1 VNRGSAPYPWL
12 VTFIGGRALA
22 AGTRAIREVAGNPGI
37 RRIEASWTIGIAADW
52 AYLIVLLVAAYAAG
66 GPIGVGVLG
75 VVRMIPPALVGPFA
89 GVPVARMRG
98 DRALVAVNLARAG
111 AALATALVFV
121 LGAPPGLAFILAGL
135 GAAAGAVVRPV
146 QSGLMPALARSPSE
160 LIAANVTS
168 SIGEGAG
175 GFVGPLVGGAIVVGA
190 GPAAACVVVTIA
202 FLGAALV
209 LVGMRF
215 HDEADARG
223 GATTTSGSG
232 GVAVSRAVRAL
243 RVDPDVGIVFLDFGG
258 QVFVRG
264 MLTTLIVVAAIQLL
278 DLGDSGVGLLNAAV
292 GLGGLVGALGAVGLA
307 RMPLGAAFAVALAFW
322 GLPIAIIGAWP
333 LVPLA
338 LAALVVTGF
347 SNAILDVS
355 GFTIL
360 QRGVPPSERVPVF
373 GLMEGMAGFG
383 VAAGG
388 IVGSILVEAVG
399 APGALGLAGAI
410 LPILA
415 VATWPQVSRL
425 DRRSVGPER
434 EAAVL
439 RAIPLFSPLP
449 ITAIER
455 LASAARL
462 VVFEP
467 GEVIMRKGE
476 PGDTYLA
483 IASGTVAI
491 DIDGRPVT
499 TCQAGEGIGEIA
511 LLRRVPRTA
520 TATATT
526 PVTGYLLE
534 APDFLAAI
542 AGPASVAAAR
552 SMIEERLLR

>member
-1 VNRGSAPYPWL
+1 M
-12 VTFIGGRALA
+12 TFIGGKGLA
-22 AGTRAIREVAGNPGI
+22 AGTNAIREVAGNPGI
-37 RRIEASWTIGIAADW
+37 RRIEAAWTIGIASDW
-52 AYLIVLLVAAYAAG
+52 AYLVVLLIAAYAAG

-89 GVPVARMRG
+89 DVPVARMRG
-98 DRALVAVNLARAG
+98 DRALVAVNLVRAG
-111 AALATALVFV
+111 AAAATALVLF
-121 LGAPPGLAFILAGL
+121 LGAPPWIAFILAGL
-135 GAAAGAVVRPV
+135 GAAAGALVRPI
-146 QSGLMPALARSPSE
+146 QTGLMPALARSPSE

-175 GFVGPLVGGAIVVGA
+175 AFAGPLVGGAIVVGA
-190 GPAAACVVVTIA
+190 SPAAACVVVSVA
-202 FLGAALV
+202 FLAAAVV
-209 LVGMRF
+209 LAGLRF

-223 GATTTSGSG
+223 GATTTAVPG
-232 GVAVSRAVRAL
+232 GVAVKRAL
-243 RVDPDVGIVFLDFGG
+243 RALRRQPDVGVVFIDFGG

-264 MLTTLIVVAAIQLL
+264 MLTTLIVVASIQLL

-292 GLGGLVGALGAVGLA
+292 GLGGLVGALGAIGLT
-307 RMPLGAAFAVALAFW
+307 RMTRLAAAFAVALAFW
-322 GLPIAIIGAWP
+322 GLPIAVIGAWP

-338 LAALVVTGF
+338 LAALFVTGV
-347 SNAILDVS
+347 SNALLDVS
-355 GFTIL
+355 GFTML
-360 QRGVPPSERVPVF
+360 QRGVPASDRMPVF
-373 GLMEGMAGFG
+373 GLFEGMVGLG

-388 IVGSILVEAVG
+388 IVASILVEAVG
-399 APGALGLAGAI
+399 APGALGIAGAI

-415 VATWPQVSRL
+415 VATWPRVSRL
-425 DRRSVGPER
+425 DRRSVAPER

-455 LASAARL
+455 LASAVRPVA
-462 VVFEP
+462 FER
-467 GEVIMRKGE
+467 GEVIMRQGE

-483 IASGTVAI
+483 LASGTVAI
-491 DIDGRPVT
+491 EIDGRPVT
-499 TCQAGEGIGEIA
+499 TCGAGEGIGEIA

-542 AGPASVAAAR
+542 AGPASASAAH
-552 SMIEERLLR
+552 SMVEERLAR

>member
-1 VNRGSAPYPWL
+1 
-12 VTFIGGRALA
+12 VTFIGGKALA
-22 AGTRAIREVAGNPGI
+22 AGTHAIREVAGNPGI

-52 AYLIVLLVAAYAAG
+52 AYLVVLLIAAYAAG

-89 GVPVARMRG
+89 DIPVARMRG
-98 DRALVAVNLARAG
+98 DRALVTVNLVRAG
-111 AALATALVFV
+111 AAAATALVFV
-121 LGAPPGLAFILAGL
+121 LGAPPALAFILAGL
-135 GAAAGAVVRPV
+135 GAAAGAVVRPI

-175 GFVGPLVGGAIVVGA
+175 SFIGPLLGGAIVVGA
-190 GPAAACVVVTIA
+190 SPAAACIAVTIA

-209 LVGMRF
+209 VVGLRF

-223 GATTTSGSG
+223 GATITSEPG
-232 GVAVSRAVRAL
+232 GVAVSRAFRAL

-264 MLTTLIVVAAIQLL
+264 MLTTLIVVASIELL

-292 GLGGLVGALGAVGLA
+292 GLGGLIGALGAVGLA
-307 RMPLGAAFAVALAFW
+307 RMPRLGAAFAVALAFW
-322 GLPIAIIGAWP
+322 GLPIAVIGAWP
-333 LVPLA
+333 LVPLT
-338 LAALVVTGF
+338 LAALFVTGF
-347 SNAILDVS
+347 SNALLDVS

-360 QRGVPPSERVPVF
+360 QRGVPASERVPVF
-373 GLMEGMAGFG
+373 GLLEGMVGFAM
-383 VAAGG
+383 AAGG
-388 IVGSILVEAVG
+388 IVASLLVEAFG
-399 APGALGLAGAI
+399 APGALGIAGAI

-425 DRRSVGPER
+425 DRRSVGPEQ

-455 LASAARL
+455 LASAARP
-462 VVFEP
+462 VRFEP
-467 GEVIMRKGE
+467 GEVIMRQGE
-476 PGDTYLA
+476 PGETYLA

-491 DIDGRPVT
+491 EIDGRPVA

-526 PVTGYLLE
+526 AVTGYLLE
-534 APDFLAAI
+534 GPDFLAAI
-542 AGPASVAAAR
+542 AGPASAAAAQ
-552 SMIEERLLR
+552 SMVEERLHR